1 MMEVWRM
8 VNMVQ
13 QDKFNI
19 ELETDEGKEE
29 LILYIKKRDIE
40 FKEQDEER
48 VLKRMRLIARE
59 LSFKNFSDLL
69 EHFKK
74 NSEEFETALDWL
86 QRARVYNER
95 INHYYPLVK
104 RKKTISE
111 FAQETKKNK
120 KKAKKAKKRRILT
133 NLQDLQV
140 SFGEPTDP
148 INLELVL
155 NVLERKKV
163 NYQAY
168 KTNYLIRRLHHRMRR
183 TDINSYRKYA
193 ELLEAD
199 PDELILLLKS
209 FSINVTRFFR
219 NKDMYTALN
228 KNILPQIF
236 KEHQGSINV
245 WSAGCAVGAEPYSL
259 AMLIDSN
266 SSAKDRRRVNIIAT
280 DISMDFLKKAKEGL
294 FQKDLLKE
302 TTPHLTNA
310 YFQKKGQDYR
320 ISPKLKMYIKFQ
332 THDLRNPPPVQNLDL
347 IMCRNVL
354 IYFSM
359 EESIKLFERMHK
371 ALKPKGF
378 LVLGKCEMMRGKIR
392 ESFTVV
398 DPRNRIYQKKNSVS
412 NKSELNKR
420 SNRK

>member
-1 MMEVWRM
+1 M

-294 FQKDLLKE
+294 FQK
-302 TTPHLTNA
+302 
-310 YFQKKGQDYR
+310 
-320 ISPKLKMYIKFQ
+320 
-332 THDLRNPPPVQNLDL
+332 
-347 IMCRNVL
+347 
-354 IYFSM
+354 
-359 EESIKLFERMHK
+359 
-371 ALKPKGF
+371 
-378 LVLGKCEMMRGKIR
+378 
-392 ESFTVV
+392 
-398 DPRNRIYQKKNSVS
+398 
-412 NKSELNKR
+412 
-420 SNRK
+420 